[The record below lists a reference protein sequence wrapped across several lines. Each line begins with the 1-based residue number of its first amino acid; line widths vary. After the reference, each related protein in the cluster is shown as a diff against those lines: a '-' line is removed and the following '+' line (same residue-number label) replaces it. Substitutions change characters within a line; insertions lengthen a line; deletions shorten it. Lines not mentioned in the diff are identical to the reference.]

1 MESENAL
8 SPIEPT
14 AAPLPPTEAMD
25 ESTKTLPAPLDL
37 SKKSPA
43 APLEPSQKWLQP
55 YCDSPKG
62 LTALLNQLRQ
72 SPTCDLLAVFFAS
85 FKAVYVKVVETP
97 EGKQTT
103 SFVHDDEIEF
113 FKCYKQWQEKITDE
127 QCTPGEVAFAKEVVE
142 AKLQRIFKELYYIGQ
157 VDMPS
162 ATFCGCV
169 DVAAMMEG
177 QPFHGYNERDLSVR
191 EARDLKQKIIQKYEG
206 VGQESIFLMLKEPI
220 NLLSGKMVPDFPPNS
235 TPLWSVSEK
244 RKLLAHFASLK
255 FESYLAVEPVMI
267 PCCGKKQFSSFL
279 LHMCVQSKLSRRG
292 TGQHRSYAFQEL
304 MAEDEDSFN

>member
-1 MESENAL
+1 
-8 SPIEPT
+8 
-14 AAPLPPTEAMD
+14 
-25 ESTKTLPAPLDL
+25 
-37 SKKSPA
+37 
-43 APLEPSQKWLQP
+43 
-55 YCDSPKG
+55 
-62 LTALLNQLRQ
+62 
-72 SPTCDLLAVFFAS
+72 
-85 FKAVYVKVVETP
+85 
-97 EGKQTT
+97 
-103 SFVHDDEIEF
+103 
-113 FKCYKQWQEKITDE
+113 
-127 QCTPGEVAFAKEVVE
+127 VVE

-177 QPFHGYNERDLSVR
+177 KPFHGYNERDLSVR
-191 EARDLKQKIIQKYEG
+191 EARDLKQKILQKYEG
-206 VGQESIFLMLKEPI
+206 VGQESIFLMLKQPI

-244 RKLLAHFASLK
+244 RQLMAQFASLK

-304 MAEDEDSFN
+304 MAEDEDSFNRNVTASFSVGVFDCMPQQISNFMSKVSNVPRKVAVRFTPFFKSYITTPRSGINVMVSIEVICKLSLNFHRAAGYILNLF